1 MRYVMEDLR
10 EKQLQEVALRKKEL
24 MEKYDLTEKAF
35 SLAKWKRD
43 PYFSKLIENFEKK
56 YNAIVYFIAPDS
68 FVKSL
73 SFLYV
78 GQYMEEWENQRPS
91 SYDDDMAYVCNLV
104 YEDESEFG
112 YVLLKKMNGKLIRVG

>member
-1 MRYVMEDLR
+1 MEDLR

-24 MEKYDLTEKAF
+24 MEKYGLTEKAF
-35 SLAKWKRD
+35 SLTKWRKD
-43 PYFSKLIENFEKK
+43 KHSAKLIQDFEEK
-56 YNAIVYFIAPDS
+56 YNAIVYYIAPDL

-73 SFLYV
+73 SFLFV
-78 GQYMEEWENQRPS
+78 GQYPEEWENERPS

-112 YVLLKKMNGKLIRVG
+112 YVLFKKMDGKLIRVG

>member
-1 MRYVMEDLR
+1 MEDLR

-24 MEKYDLTEKAF
+24 MEKYGLTEKAF
-35 SLAKWKRD
+35 SLTKWRKD
-43 PYFSKLIENFEKK
+43 KHFAKLIQDFEEK
-56 YNAIVYFIAPDS
+56 YNAIVYYIAPYL

-73 SFLYV
+73 SFLFV
-78 GQYMEEWENQRPS
+78 GQYPEEWENERPS

-112 YVLLKKMNGKLIRVG
+112 YVLFKKMDGKLIRVG